1 MANALLRSTK
11 VIRGQHFILY
21 ISLEVVLL
29 KLSCCIIQI
38 QYSNETLYK
47 QHKVSS
53 RLPVA
58 GCRFESAT
66 GNWLLVAD
74 SRIGNR
80 QLVAGC
86 RFKNAS
92 PYRQPL
98 PRPYP
103 NPTPVQTYTDPTLPY
118 PTQFR
123 PDPTRPDP
131 SLTLTLS
138 RSYPTLT
145 IPRPSPGPTL
155 PYPSHTLI
163 LKYLIPNQQ
172 PATSCRLPIQKCKS
186 M

>member
-1 MANALLRSTK
+1 MKR
-11 VIRGQHFILY
+11 HH
-21 ISLEVVLL
+21 SLDA
-29 KLSCCIIQI
+29 LSCDL
-38 QYSNETLYK
+38 SKVE

-86 RFKNAS
+86 RFKNTS

-103 NPTPVQTYTDPTLPY
+103 NPTPVLAYTDLTLPY
-118 PTQFR
+118 PTIPY
-123 PDPTRPDP
+123 PDPTRP
-131 SLTLTLS
+131 
-138 RSYPTLT
+138 YPNSNP
-145 IPRPSPGPTL
+145 IPVL
-155 PYPSHTLI
+155 PYPNPTLALPWHDPYLPRSYSI
-163 LKYLIPNQQ
+163 LKYLIPNRQL
-172 PATSCRLPIQKCKS
+172 ASRCRLPIQKCKFVLATLS
-186 M
+186 CQTLP